1 MWYWLIICVIGK
13 EEINIVDWKFY
24 DFCYVTVKY
33 LVKFLFILIMEFM
46 ILEEIGKIWNIG
58 ICWLFFIV
66 FNKILRRRLSKL

>member
-24 DFCYVTVKY
+24 DFCYVMVKY